1 VPRGHRKPKGLCIYP
16 FNQAIDF
23 QFGLWLTNHQSFFH
37 SVLHAVVMVGLE
49 QDSYSVTEGQPV
61 VLVCTEISGDIQRA
75 VVVTFRTVEGAA
87 QCEIVQY
94 LIA

>member
-1 VPRGHRKPKGLCIYP
+1 MHISLQLGYRFPVWVMAEKSSI
-16 FNQAIDF
+16 
-23 QFGLWLTNHQSFFH
+23 FFH

-75 VVVTFRTVEGAA
+75 VVVTLKTEDGTANCKMA
-87 QCEIVQY
+87 H
-94 LIA
+94 

>member
-1 VPRGHRKPKGLCIYP
+1 MAEKSSI
-16 FNQAIDF
+16 
-23 QFGLWLTNHQSFFH
+23 FFH

-61 VLVCTEISGDIQRA
+61 VLVCTEISGYIQRA

-87 QCEIVQY
+87 QCEMVQY